1 MNQRTVHIV
10 QKLSHT
16 SDRCSLSSLAD
27 AFGVSERTIRND
39 IKSLNKFLSQEG
51 IGDITFGS
59 KGVIVL
65 PAGFSRAEE
74 LLPVEDTFAYKMS
87 SEERKQL
94 GAALL
99 VGAKGYY
106 TLGEIA
112 EKFSVSRATILND
125 LDGIKERIQE
135 AGLEV
140 ESKPSRGIRV
150 KGAESLKRSYLLDFA
165 SKKAP
170 IVDQWLALSD
180 NAEIRLDTVTVKKV
194 LNEQC
199 HAFGITMMDAPFQL
213 ATKHLCI
220 CVTRNR
226 NGFRL
231 ENFGGSYHGIDASG
245 GGVSDFENKVIDLVE
260 QYCSVEMGENEK
272 LFFAALSQSLRLQGG
287 AQFSMY
293 DMQIQ
298 KLSRVFIR
306 DMSNAVGIDMNG
318 DYDLFEYLSNHLES
332 MFTTGPSHFPDV
344 PALAEVVNDQPEILE
359 AVKEN
364 LEPLERF
371 AGRQISTVEITYI
384 ALHIC
389 AALER
394 RKNRG
399 VRPRVIVVC
408 DGGIGTSQL
417 LAEELRGH
425 FEIKLV
431 KVMPAHDV
439 PYIDSYHADL
449 VISTVPLNNC
459 PVDHVVIKLPLR
471 DREYRLI
478 HEKLASIESSVR
490 MSASSVDEL
499 SSQGLLEK
507 IEPVIEKY
515 GGAESGLLNEIRIE
529 VRRYFR
535 EAQHV
540 EDQLVSPYLHQ
551 LLPASHIELNVD
563 CSDWRDAIRKSA
575 QLLLDMGYIESR
587 YVDALIGGVEKYG
600 PYIVLAPGF
609 AIPHSAPEN
618 GTVKMGMSLIRLS
631 KPVCFGSEENDPIEF
646 ICTLSA
652 VDRKMHL
659 KAFANLLDMITAQG
673 SPFLREL
680 RGANTPA
687 EAAAIIERYEYMLIR
702 Q

>member
-112 EKFSVSRATILND
+112 EKCSVSRATILND

-135 AGLEV
+135 ADLEV
-140 ESKPSRGIRV
+140 ESKPSHGIRV

-170 IVDQWLALSD
+170 VVDQWLALSD
-180 NAEIRLDTVTVKKV
+180 NAEIRLDMVTVKKV

-231 ENFGGSYHGIDASG
+231 ENFGGSYHGIVAS

-318 DYDLFEYLSNHLES
+318 DYNLFEYLSNHLES

-371 AGRQISTVEITYI
+371 AGRQISSVEITYI

-439 PYIDSYHADL
+439 PYIDSYRADL

-459 PVDHVVIKLPLR
+459 PVDHIVIKLPLR

-540 EDQLVSPYLHQ
+540 EDQLISPYLHQ

-587 YVDALIGGVEKYG
+587 YADALIGGVEKYG

-673 SPFLREL
+673 SPFLSEL
-680 RGANTPA
+680 RGADTPA
-687 EAAAIIERYEYMLIR
+687 EAAAIIERNEYMLIR

>member
-112 EKFSVSRATILND
+112 EKCSVSRATILND

-135 AGLEV
+135 ADLEV
-140 ESKPSRGIRV
+140 ESKPSHGIRV

-170 IVDQWLALSD
+170 VVDQWLALSD
-180 NAEIRLDTVTVKKV
+180 NAEIRLDMVTVKKV

-231 ENFGGSYHGIDASG
+231 ENFGGSYHGIVAS

-318 DYDLFEYLSNHLES
+318 DYNLFEYLSNHLES

-371 AGRQISTVEITYI
+371 AGRQISSVEITYI

-439 PYIDSYHADL
+439 PYIDSYRADL

-459 PVDHVVIKLPLR
+459 PVDHIVIKLPLR

-540 EDQLVSPYLHQ
+540 EDQLISPYLHQ

-587 YVDALIGGVEKYG
+587 YADALIGGVEKNG

-673 SPFLREL
+673 SPFLSEL
-680 RGANTPA
+680 RGADTPA
-687 EAAAIIERYEYMLIR
+687 EAAAIIERNEYMLIR

>member
-135 AGLEV
+135 ADLEV
-140 ESKPSRGIRV
+140 ESKPSHGIRV

-170 IVDQWLALSD
+170 VVDQWLALSD
-180 NAEIRLDTVTVKKV
+180 NAEIRLDMVTVKKV

-231 ENFGGSYHGIDASG
+231 ENFGGSYHGIVAS

-371 AGRQISTVEITYI
+371 AGRQISSVEITYI

-439 PYIDSYHADL
+439 PYIDSYRADL

-459 PVDHVVIKLPLR
+459 PVDHIVIKLPLR

-540 EDQLVSPYLHQ
+540 EDQLISPYLHQ

-587 YVDALIGGVEKYG
+587 YADALIGGVEKNG

-673 SPFLREL
+673 SPFLSEL
-680 RGANTPA
+680 RGADTPA
-687 EAAAIIERYEYMLIR
+687 EAAAIIERSEYMLIR

>member
-135 AGLEV
+135 ADLEV
-140 ESKPSRGIRV
+140 ESKPSHGIRV

-170 IVDQWLALSD
+170 VVDQWLALSD
-180 NAEIRLDTVTVKKV
+180 NAEIRLDMVTVKKV

-231 ENFGGSYHGIDASG
+231 ENFGGSYHGIVAS

-318 DYDLFEYLSNHLES
+318 DYNLFEYLSNHLES

-371 AGRQISTVEITYI
+371 AGRQISSVEITYI

-439 PYIDSYHADL
+439 PYIDSYRADL

-459 PVDHVVIKLPLR
+459 PVDHIVIKLPLR

-540 EDQLVSPYLHQ
+540 EDQLISPYLHQ

-587 YVDALIGGVEKYG
+587 YADALIGGVEKNG

-673 SPFLREL
+673 SPFLSEL
-680 RGANTPA
+680 RGADTPA
-687 EAAAIIERYEYMLIR
+687 EAAAIIERNEYMLIR

>member
-51 IGDITFGS
+51 IGNITFGS

-112 EKFSVSRATILND
+112 EKCSVSRATILND

-135 AGLEV
+135 ADLEV
-140 ESKPSRGIRV
+140 ESKPSHGIRV

-170 IVDQWLALSD
+170 VVDQWLALSD
-180 NAEIRLDTVTVKKV
+180 NAEIRLDMVTVKKV

-231 ENFGGSYHGIDASG
+231 ENFGGSYHGIVAS

-371 AGRQISTVEITYI
+371 AGRQISSVEITYI

-439 PYIDSYHADL
+439 PYIDSYRADL

-459 PVDHVVIKLPLR
+459 PVDHIVIKLPLR

-540 EDQLVSPYLHQ
+540 EDQLISPYLHQ

-587 YVDALIGGVEKYG
+587 YADALIGGVEKNG

-673 SPFLREL
+673 SPFLSEL
-680 RGANTPA
+680 RGADTPA
-687 EAAAIIERYEYMLIR
+687 EAAAIIERNEYMLIR

>member
-51 IGDITFGS
+51 IGNITFGS

-150 KGAESLKRSYLLDFA
+150 KGAESVKRSYLLDFA

-231 ENFGGSYHGIDASG
+231 ENFGGSYHGIDAS

-371 AGRQISTVEITYI
+371 AGRQISSVEITYI

-439 PYIDSYHADL
+439 PYIDSYRADL

-459 PVDHVVIKLPLR
+459 PVDHIVIKLPLR

-587 YVDALIGGVEKYG
+587 YV
-600 PYIVLAPGF
+600 
-609 AIPHSAPEN
+609 
-618 GTVKMGMSLIRLS
+618 S

-673 SPFLREL
+673 SPFLSEL
-680 RGANTPA
+680 RGADTPA
-687 EAAAIIERYEYMLIR
+687 EAAAIIERNEYMLIR

>member
-1 MNQRTVHIV
+1 MR
-10 QKLSHT
+10 
-16 SDRCSLSSLAD
+16 R
-27 AFGVSERTIRND
+27 
-39 IKSLNKFLSQEG
+39 
-51 IGDITFGS
+51 
-59 KGVIVL
+59 
-65 PAGFSRAEE
+65 
-74 LLPVEDTFAYKMS
+74 
-87 SEERKQL
+87 
-94 GAALL
+94 
-99 VGAKGYY
+99 
-106 TLGEIA
+106 
-112 EKFSVSRATILND
+112 
-125 LDGIKERIQE
+125 
-135 AGLEV
+135 
-140 ESKPSRGIRV
+140 
-150 KGAESLKRSYLLDFA
+150 
-165 SKKAP
+165 
-170 IVDQWLALSD
+170 
-180 NAEIRLDTVTVKKV
+180 
-194 LNEQC
+194 
-199 HAFGITMMDAPFQL
+199 
-213 ATKHLCI
+213 
-220 CVTRNR
+220 
-226 NGFRL
+226 
-231 ENFGGSYHGIDASG
+231 G

-371 AGRQISTVEITYI
+371 AGRQISTVEITYT

-439 PYIDSYHADL
+439 PYIDSYRADL

-459 PVDHVVIKLPLR
+459 PVDHIVIKLPLR